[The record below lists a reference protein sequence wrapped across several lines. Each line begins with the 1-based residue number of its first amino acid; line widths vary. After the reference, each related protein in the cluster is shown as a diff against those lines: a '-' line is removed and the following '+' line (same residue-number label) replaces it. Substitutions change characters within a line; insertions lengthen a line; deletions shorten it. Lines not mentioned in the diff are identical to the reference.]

1 MGKISLQESGPTSP
15 SSPPLFM
22 NANIKFT
29 AKINGMMK
37 TTLHIKWIFFFYFIG
52 KKHIKYKSLT

>member
-37 TTLHIKWIFFFYFIG
+37 TTLHIKMNFSFLLYRKEAHKI
-52 KKHIKYKSLT
+52 

>member
-37 TTLHIKWIFFFYFIG
+37 TTLHIK
-52 KKHIKYKSLT
+52 